1 MYEDILEF
9 SSKYDSDNF
18 VDKVAYLYD
27 EMETTSEKQVFR
39 ENTFRENIR
48 YITIPSII
56 YHTRTSDA

>member
-1 MYEDILEF
+1 
-9 SSKYDSDNF
+9 
-18 VDKVAYLYD
+18 LYD

-48 YITIPSII
+48 YIIIPSII